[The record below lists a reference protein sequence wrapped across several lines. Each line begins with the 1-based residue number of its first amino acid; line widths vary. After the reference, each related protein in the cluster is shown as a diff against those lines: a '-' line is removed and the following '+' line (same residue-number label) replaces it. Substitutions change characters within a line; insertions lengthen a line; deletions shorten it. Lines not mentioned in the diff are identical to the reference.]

1 MITVLRKELKFVLY
15 QHEFARIRPLLAGV
29 MSRDV
34 HGGDFGYWVR
44 PLYFDS
50 VYDKDYYDTV
60 DGHLKKSKIRL
71 RIYSMDGPVKLELKQ
86 KEGSE
91 SRKRSLPLT
100 REEAEQMEACGF
112 DFLALRKERAA
123 RSIYLQLLQGAYQP
137 KTLVEYDREA
147 YTFPAGDVR
156 VTFDSNVRATAAPWS
171 LFAEN
176 PPWTP
181 VIPAATGVLE
191 VKYSSFLPAFLKDI
205 LSQEGRHISANSKYV
220 QARQFYQIGGDLK

>member
-15 QHEFARIRPLLAGV
+15 QHEFARIRPLLAGA
-29 MSRDV
+29 MSLDV

-44 PLYFDS
+44 SLYFYS

-100 REEAEQMEACGF
+100 REEA
-112 DFLALRKERAA
+112 
-123 RSIYLQLLQGAYQP
+123 
-137 KTLVEYDREA
+137 
-147 YTFPAGDVR
+147 
-156 VTFDSNVRATAAPWS
+156 
-171 LFAEN
+171 
-176 PPWTP
+176 
-181 VIPAATGVLE
+181 
-191 VKYSSFLPAFLKDI
+191 
-205 LSQEGRHISANSKYV
+205 
-220 QARQFYQIGGDLK
+220 